1 MAAPPCEPTKTWPR
15 AEGALNLR
23 KSNGSWVL
31 YSKCWKSHTVSNNC
45 SSRHHPM
52 YVPYSLD
59 IGNLFRQICNT
70 LQIDG
75 PYLLT
80 LINPHT
86 IPMALTQTSAR
97 LNSNHLLR
105 EKKQKPHISFFRF
118 LSHSYLAPSK
128 GGISCDII
136 HIIHIIPKLWPFTS
150 SNDLWISN
158 GRLGFPQIGNQGLE
172 FPQHTQDVPPQV
184 LRSG

>member
-1 MAAPPCEPTKTWPR
+1 M
-15 AEGALNLR
+15 NLR